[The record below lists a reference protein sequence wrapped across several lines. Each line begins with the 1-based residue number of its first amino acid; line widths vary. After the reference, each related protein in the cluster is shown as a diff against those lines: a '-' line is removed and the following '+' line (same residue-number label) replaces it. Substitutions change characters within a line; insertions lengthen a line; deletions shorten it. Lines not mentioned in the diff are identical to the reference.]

1 MWRKCDGI
9 ENVFINTLLCILKKK
24 KPKKSFWLYGHFK
37 ANKEALFAYQLV
49 VFFQNKNTKTQF
61 VKLHGPWQTLA
72 DCAEKRLIKMPIKEY
87 DIDFTTWYD
96 KYLSDGLRDKL
107 AKYNPFKIHD
117 SSIAKPKCYYVAYFK
132 KEYLNEFIGH
142 EDKFTFFPQPER
154 SRMVEYICDQTRFG
168 EGK

>member
-1 MWRKCDGI
+1 
-9 ENVFINTLLCILKKK
+9 
-24 KPKKSFWLYGHFK
+24 
-37 ANKEALFAYQLV
+37 
-49 VFFQNKNTKTQF
+49 
-61 VKLHGPWQTLA
+61 
-72 DCAEKRLIKMPIKEY
+72 MPIKEY

-168 EGK
+168 EGKWNFLYLLAVSLKYLASVTRYYYELLERYF